1 MKPLRHPLLL
11 LLALTCTLMAQD
23 AEPPASGDIEFTTAF
38 FTGTWQVAMLYGPAA
53 VDGIWVLNADG
64 TGHLSEKIEKR
75 QLGSGDPRDHPLR
88 NRVGKTYEIETDAQ
102 WGISGKFLVI
112 KRFQSDTR
120 GVDKIHHALIPLQL
134 TPDQCTFKDKGNPK
148 SRIVLT
154 RLKEDAKP
162 DTHLSPQ

>member
-1 MKPLRHPLLL
+1 MNLRLPLVILIGLIGPLQ
-11 LLALTCTLMAQD
+11 AQETE
-23 AEPPASGDIEFTTAF
+23 APPADDIEFTTEF

-53 VDGIWVLNADG
+53 VDGIWILNSDG
-64 TGHLSEKIEKR
+64 TGQLSEKVEKR

-88 NRVGKTYEIETDAQ
+88 NRVGKKYEIETEAQ

-120 GVDKIHHALIPLQL
+120 GVDKIHHALSPLQL

-154 RLKEDAKP
+154 RVKEGDQ
-162 DTHLSPQ
+162 SR